1 MQVLRI
7 KALLVTVT
15 GFKGG
20 VGKTTTAVHLACYFA
35 QKGKT
40 LLVDGDRNR
49 SATGWAK
56 RGELP
61 FKVCD
66 LMAAALHSPKF
77 DHIVMDTAAR
87 PEADELEAIADG
99 CDLLVLPTSPDALSI
114 DALLQTVD
122 VLQDLGS
129 DRYRILLTMV
139 HPKPVTMAKK
149 AREALEELPIFTHSI
164 RRLIAYEKAAL
175 QGVPVYASKDR
186 MGKIA
191 WGDYQAVGK
200 EIYG

>member
-1 MQVLRI
+1 M
-7 KALLVTVT
+7 LVTVT

-20 VGKTTTAVHLACYFA
+20 VGKTTTAIHLACYFA

-40 LLVDGDRNR
+40 LLVDGDLNR

-77 DHIVMDTAAR
+77 DHIIMDTAAR

-122 VLQDLGS
+122 VLQELGS

-149 AREALEELPIFTHSI
+149 AREALGELPLLEASV

-175 QGVPVYASKDR
+175 QGVPVYKTKDR
-186 MGKIA
+186 MAKIA